1 MRRRRRSQEDEAD
14 IDLTP
19 MLDVVFI
26 LLIFFIV
33 TSSFV
38 RESGI
43 EIVRP
48 KAETGKSQSTDKNL
62 FIAISSNNAIWI
74 DRQEVS
80 VATIRDTIEKMK
92 VDAVKKGAVI
102 QADQGADTDMLIK
115 VMDQLRLAGIEN
127 IIIATEQGK

>member
-1 MRRRRRSQEDEAD
+1 MRRRRRSQEDDAD

-38 RESGI
+38 KESGI

-48 KAETGKSQSTDKNL
+48 KAETGKSQSSDKNL
-62 FIAISSNNAIWI
+62 FIAISGNNTVWI

-92 VDAVKKGAVI
+92 VDDIRKGAVI
-102 QADQGADTDMLIK
+102 QADRGSDTELLIK
-115 VMDQLRLAGIEN
+115 VMDQLRLSGIEN
-127 IIIATEQGK
+127 IVIATEQGK